1 MLSLNN
7 IEVIYSNVIL
17 VLKGVSLK
25 VNQGQVVALLGG
37 NGAGKT
43 TTLKAISGLLKTELG
58 EVTDGRIEFEGGRI
72 DRTDPNEIV
81 KIGIV
86 QVLEGGQIF
95 EHLTVEQ
102 NLRVGA
108 QYRPDTRTILKDLE
122 RMYEYFPQLVELKH
136 RVSGYISGGERQM
149 LVIGRALM
157 ANPKVML
164 LDEPSLGLSPLL
176 VKEIFQIIGEI
187 NQKEHSSILLVEQ
200 NAKMALK
207 VSEYAYVMENGRVVM
222 DGPSDHLKNNAD
234 IKEFYLGLSDIGKRK
249 SYREVKHYKRRKR
262 WLS

>member
-25 VNQGQVVALLGG
+25 VNEGQVVALLGG

-58 EVTDGRIEFEGGRI
+58 ELTDGSIEFEGRRI
-72 DRTDPNEIV
+72 DRTSPDEIV
-81 KIGIV
+81 RIGIV

-102 NLRVGA
+102 NLKVGA
-108 QYRPDTRTILKDLE
+108 LFRSDAQEVKKYMEK
-122 RMYEYFPQLVELKH
+122 MYGYFPALVHLRS

-157 ANPKVML
+157 ARPKLML
-164 LDEPSLGLSPLL
+164 LDEPSLGLSPVL
-176 VKEIFQIIGEI
+176 VKEIFQIIRQIKAHE
-187 NQKEHSSILLVEQ
+187 KTSILLVEQ

-207 VSEYAYVMENGRVVM
+207 VSEYAYVMETGRVVM
-222 DGPSDHLKNNAD
+222 DGPSDHLKDNQD
-234 IKEFYLGLSDIGKRK
+234 IKEFYLGLSDFGKRK